1 MVSEYD
7 MDTTWSTLVTDYITE
22 QLSTYSAPDDSILRF
37 INTIPVKY
45 GKKTTQ
51 RTIQD
56 PDTIVNVGREFSP
69 HRSPKVTETQNLDL
83 ANISDSFWIARGD
96 FASDSEGARIHVRD
110 TGSVFRNGIEKLF
123 ITGATI
129 NVVTRGVEDYPSGT
143 VGTINRPE
151 IAYVSTT
158 HGDWETTANIRA
170 DLIDSIAGLIL
181 KRFYGPHLILAPSIV
196 KPMLTEVIT
205 NTAVPINQWVKS
217 SAGLSIAF
225 SPFVHEAATKD
236 DFNLFIIDTSK
247 VHIGL
252 SQVMLDAYY
261 VNKDHAYYW
270 DWEVYAVPMFDP
282 LYDGTDYMKGVARLD
297 ARDWSD

>member
-1 MVSEYD
+1 
-7 MDTTWSTLVTDYITE
+7 MDTTWSTLVTDFIRE

-56 PDTIVNVGREFSP
+56 PDTIVHVNREFDP

-83 ANISDSFWIARGD
+83 ANVSDSFWIARSD
-96 FASDSEGARIHVRD
+96 FAADPEGARIHVRD

-123 ITGATI
+123 LTGSTV
-129 NVVTRGVEDYPSGT
+129 NVVTHGVNYAPGT
-143 VGTINRPE
+143 GTINHPD
-151 IAYVSTT
+151 IAYTSTT
-158 HGDWETTANIRA
+158 HGDWDTTANIRA
-170 DLIDSIAGLIL
+170 DFIDSIAGLIL
-181 KRFYGPHLILAPSIV
+181 KRFYGPYLILAPSLV

-205 NTAVPINQWVKS
+205 NTAVPMNQWVKS
-217 SAGLSIAF
+217 SMGINVAY

-236 DFNLFIIDTSK
+236 VFNVYIIDTSTI
-247 VHIGL
+247 HIGL

-270 DWEVYAVPMFDP
+270 DWEVYTVPMFDP
-282 LYDGTDYMKGVARLD
+282 LYDGTEYLKGVAAL
-297 ARDWSD
+297 ASRDWSD